1 MASAGK
7 PARRSSSAAAALRS
21 LHKLQQLARADRFPA
36 GRVPGDHPAAGDL
49 QIDGFKR
56 SYLALA
62 GVDLG
67 NTCERNHPFI
77 R

>member
-1 MASAGK
+1 
-7 PARRSSSAAAALRS
+7 LRS
-21 LHKLQQLARADRFPA
+21 VDFPEPE
-36 GRVPGDHPAAGDL
+36 GPTMETLGAGDL